1 MPQILYLSMAFSSYS
16 LLISSFSFTFF
27 LCSSLSLF
35 SLLSHYCSDFY
46 LHLTFHLSFSL
57 SSIFY
62 FGFFV
67 PFSTFSFFIISFLSS
82 SLQTFLLSFFLLLL
96 LNVAF
101 PPFFCS
107 VFCCFLSFK
116 SFQLFRMLLWRIRRD
131 FDEIMAFSFFFCRSL
146 VIVTVVILL
155 FKCFLISR
163 VLSCNTMGT
172 LCGGC
177 GLVFPFR

>member
-82 SLQTFLLSFFLLLL
+82 SLQIFLLSFFFSSFLMLRFLLFSAPSSVASCPSRAFSCSECCCEELGGISTRLWLFLSSFVVLLL
-96 LNVAF
+96 
-101 PPFFCS
+101 
-107 VFCCFLSFK
+107 
-116 SFQLFRMLLWRIRRD
+116 
-131 FDEIMAFSFFFCRSL
+131 
-146 VIVTVVILL
+146 
-155 FKCFLISR
+155 
-163 VLSCNTMGT
+163 
-172 LCGGC
+172 
-177 GLVFPFR
+177 